1 MLKFLCVWML
11 LSVGLGGC
19 CQSHKANLALPPSF
33 NRRLNGPGNGTPPG
47 VVCPEVA
54 AGSCLFFSEA
64 CVHATHGFLDPRH
77 KRRVL
82 LYKYAQKHVA
92 QGQDAGSGSADGAS
106 SVAVFAFAGRQGR
119 HLPPT
124 RQSALTSIQT
134 GAAFLSV
141 NQFSIPLYT
150 IAVGIVTRATVHFV
164 DRGVIDREL

>member
-82 LYKYAQKHVA
+82 LHKYAQKHVA
-92 QGQDAGSGSADGAS
+92 QGQDA
-106 SVAVFAFAGRQGR
+106 V
-119 HLPPT
+119 PPV
-124 RQSALTSIQT
+124 QVALTERQALLFSPSQE
-134 GAAFLSV
+134 GRAATFR
-141 NQFSIPLYT
+141 PLDN
-150 IAVGIVTRATVHFV
+150 RH
-164 DRGVIDREL
+164 